1 MATVLLI
8 DGTDGLPVYVRWP
21 IADEPNV
28 YIRAEILIPSGV
40 LSNWGSFSS
49 TPDMVVLSEGTDPS
63 SFVERVRFFK
73 TGSFHWEDQWA
84 ADLTAAVTEETWHTV
99 EVWWDSGLQTGHFAV
114 DGETS
119 SYGATGTSTTF
130 EGAFVGLM
138 NFGIDGQLWVRR
150 IKVGTTDGGAELA
163 DYDPD
168 TDGDPAAFGFEVV
181 GAVSLLGS
189 PTPTDPPLIV
199 SATAERALVTLTYD
213 RDLDRTSV
221 PIPGAYAAQVN
232 GDTRAVTRVR
242 VGRRTVRLT
251 LYLGAAPGDTV
262 TVFYEPAGS
271 DPVQGLNGDD
281 AASLSAYPATNL
293 TAVPAHTRADTFGQF
308 PWRSLVCDLA
318 GGQLSLLDGHARDRT
333 ITARL
338 NQPWDATGYVYS
350 ASRVAQADGPDG
362 DPVLSEGTRLLYVFR
377 QEPDEAGSRWVCRFA
392 GLIDNV
398 DDIAQT
404 EHAVTHYTARD
415 PWQLLYN
422 RPVTNPVNGHFPGA
436 DGITYAASP
445 AGYVARSL
453 IETTIATHGSVHL
466 NMDDG
471 TVDAGEDVTITFQQ
485 GTSVGE
491 ALDQVVATGH
501 IDLRLDPLYDPSQ
514 PGICAVFNA
523 LAKAGEESH
532 RAGRVR
538 LGRRARNDGADPA
551 HEGRHRA
558 CEQAHL
564 LLRPGRAAGR
574 RRQGRRLGRQ
584 VRRVLAAAV
593 LARPEG
599 GRAAAGAGRER
610 PVSVQGREDA
620 LLVRAVR
627 QHRAPVRGLDDRR
640 HRPDLRQVED
650 LPRPHRAAGG
660 DDRRPAREAAAD
672 PVLHGLDE
680 RRRRRDRVRARL
692 RHGRGRQPLRGA
704 ASVAVRRV
712 RAAHVRPRRA
722 LLLLRRGSVTR
733 PIARD
738 SICRDF
744 TEVFDRLRKLEAEA
758 PVVWVDEDCC
768 LRWRCVDTADW
779 VTATES
785 GAVAYTP

>member
-501 IDLRLDPLYDPSQ
+501 IDLRLDPLYDPTQ

-523 LAKAGEESH
+523 LAKAGEDRTAQAVFGWGAVPGTMVRIQRTKDGTE
-532 RAGRVR
+532 RANKLIYYYGQGGPPVGVVKDDDSVAKYGEYWRQQFWP
-538 LGRRARNDGADPA
+538 GQK
-551 HEGRHRA
+551 EGGPLQ
-558 CEQAHL
+558 EQAAKDL
-564 LLRPGRAAGR
+564 SLYKDGKTLYSFAPFGNI
-574 RRQGRRLGRQ
+574 
-584 VRRVLAAAV
+584 
-593 LARPEG
+593 ARPFAGWTIGDTVPIYAKSKTFRDRIGPLEGTTGDLLEKLQRILSFTVSMSDDGVETVSELVSVTDEVVNHFEGPLPSPSDEFAPLTSGPG
-599 GRAAAGAGRER
+599 GRYYFF
-610 PVSVQGREDA
+610 
-620 LLVRAVR
+620 
-627 QHRAPVRGLDDRR
+627 
-640 HRPDLRQVED
+640 
-650 LPRPHRAAGG
+650 
-660 DDRRPAREAAAD
+660 
-672 PVLHGLDE
+672 DE
-680 RRRRRDRVRARL
+680 
-692 RHGRGRQPLRGA
+692 GP
-704 ASVAVRRV
+704 
-712 RAAHVRPRRA
+712 
-722 LLLLRRGSVTR
+722 
-733 PIARD
+733 
-738 SICRDF
+738 
-744 TEVFDRLRKLEAEA
+744 
-758 PVVWVDEDCC
+758 
-768 LRWRCVDTADW
+768 
-779 VTATES
+779 
-785 GAVAYTP
+785 